1 MVKIEIHCPKCSKRN
16 KIEVSEEEVKN
27 TKRGL
32 YAVNISE
39 GIICEHS
46 FIAYLDKNLVVRD
59 TFIAD
64 FQITLPE
71 SNEQIVEKG
80 KESKLTEKIDVDLIK
95 INLTAST
102 IAYILRAMLFKKKIL
117 IISDKEFL
125 GDHLIN
131 LFNYVTSEAFEMDM
145 QMIPND
151 QYNAS
156 TYGDHIAIRGIEIIK
171 DDDNII
177 DPKKLKVERTMTQA
191 FLNETDP
198 TTSIMLLKK
207 EIKQIY
213 DLSSSIAAKVSN
225 LKENEKLYSKTLIEE
240 LRKKLDIK
248 VQMPYLD
255 YLIEVAEHY
264 FDVKVPLSS
273 NISNFLGT
281 L

>member
-1 MVKIEIHCPKCSKRN
+1 MVKIEIRCPKCSKRN

-27 TKRGL
+27 TTRGL
-32 YAVNISE
+32 YAVNVSE

-46 FIAYLDKNLVVRD
+46 FVAYLDKNLVVRD

-71 SNEQIVEKG
+71 STESQ
-80 KESKLTEKIDVDLIK
+80 KEEEEPKLTEKIDIDLIK

-102 IAYILRAMLFKKKIL
+102 IAFILRAMLFKKKII
-117 IISDKEFL
+117 IISGKGFL
-125 GDHLIN
+125 GDHLLN
-131 LFNYVTSEAFEMDM
+131 LFKFVNSEAFNIDMEML
-145 QMIPND
+145 PNE
-151 QYNAS
+151 QYKAS
-156 TYGDHIAIRGIEIIK
+156 NFGDHIAIQGIEIIK
-171 DDDNII
+171 DDDKII
-177 DPKKLKVERTMTQA
+177 DPKKLKVERTITQA
-191 FLNETDP
+191 FLNESDP
-198 TTSIMLLKK
+198 ISSMMLLKR

-213 DLSSSIAAKVSN
+213 DLSSSIADIVNN
-225 LKENEKLYSKTLIEE
+225 LKKKEKLYSKTLIEE
-240 LRKKLDIK
+240 LKDKHNVK

-264 FDVKVPLSS
+264 FNVKVPLSS

>member
-1 MVKIEIHCPKCSKRN
+1 MVKIEIRCPKCSKRY
-16 KIEVSEEEVKN
+16 KIEVSEEEVRN
-27 TKRGL
+27 TTRGL

-46 FIAYLDKNLVVRD
+46 FVAYLDKNLAVRD

-64 FQITLPE
+64 FQISLPE
-71 SNEQIVEKG
+71 SGEQPIEL
-80 KESKLTEKIDVDLIK
+80 EEEPKLTEKIDVDLIK

-102 IAYILRAMLFKKKIL
+102 IAFILRAMLFKKKII

-145 QMIPND
+145 RMIPND
-151 QYNAS
+151 QYTAS
-156 TYGDHIAIRGIEIIK
+156 TFGDHIAIRGIEIIK
-171 DDDNII
+171 DDDKIF
-177 DPKKLKVERTMTQA
+177 DPKKLKVERTITQA
-191 FLNETDP
+191 FLNEMDP
-198 TTSIMLLKK
+198 STSIMLLKK

-213 DLSSSIAAKVSN
+213 DLSSSIATAVNN
-225 LKENEKLYSKTLIEE
+225 LKENEKLYSKILIEE
-240 LRKKLDIK
+240 LKKNHNIK

-255 YLIEVAEHY
+255 YLIEVTEHY
-264 FDVKVPLSS
+264 FNVKVPLSS

>member
-1 MVKIEIHCPKCSKRN
+1 MVKVEIRCPKCSKRN

-27 TKRGL
+27 TTRGL
-32 YAVNISE
+32 YAVNVSE
-39 GIICEHS
+39 GIICDHS

-71 SNEQIVEKG
+71 ISETPKEK
-80 KESKLTEKIDVDLIK
+80 EEEPKLTEKIDVDLIK

-102 IAYILRAMLFKKKIL
+102 IAFILRAMLFKKKII

-125 GDHLIN
+125 GEHLMN
-131 LFNYVTSEAFEMDM
+131 LFKFVNTDAFDIDM
-145 QMIPND
+145 LMVHND

-156 TYGDHIAIRGIEIIK
+156 NFGDHIAIQGIEIIK
-171 DDDNII
+171 DKDKII
-177 DPKKLKVERTMTQA
+177 DPKKIKVERTITQA
-191 FLNETDP
+191 FLNEMDP
-198 TTSIMLLKK
+198 TSSIMLLRR

-213 DLSSSIAAKVSN
+213 DLSSSIADIARN
-225 LKENEKLYSKTLIEE
+225 LKENEKLYSKTLIED
-240 LRKKLDIK
+240 LRKRHNIK

-255 YLIEVAEHY
+255 FLIEVAEHY

>member
-1 MVKIEIHCPKCSKRN
+1 MVKIEIRCPKCSKRN

-27 TKRGL
+27 TTRGL
-32 YAVNISE
+32 YAVNVSE

-46 FIAYLDKNLVVRD
+46 FVAYLDKNLVVRD

-71 SNEQIVEKG
+71 TTAPQEE
-80 KESKLTEKIDVDLIK
+80 EEPKLTDNIDIDLIK

-102 IAYILRAMLFKKKIL
+102 IAFILRAMLFKKKII

-125 GDHLIN
+125 GDHLLN
-131 LFNYVTSEAFEMDM
+131 LFKFVTSEAFDVDLSL
-145 QMIPND
+145 IPIN
-151 QYNAS
+151 QYN
-156 TYGDHIAIRGIEIIK
+156 TTNYGDHIAIKGIEIIK
-171 DDDNII
+171 DDDKII
-177 DPKKLKVERTMTQA
+177 DPKKLKMERTITQA

-198 TTSIMLLKK
+198 KSSILKLKK
-207 EIKQIY
+207 EIKLIY
-213 DLSSSIAAKVSN
+213 DLSSSIADIVNN
-225 LKENEKLYSKTLIEE
+225 LKKSEKLYSKTLIE
-240 LRKKLDIK
+240 KLKDSHNVK

-255 YLIEVAEHY
+255 YLIEVTEHY
-264 FDVKVPLSS
+264 FNVKVPLSS